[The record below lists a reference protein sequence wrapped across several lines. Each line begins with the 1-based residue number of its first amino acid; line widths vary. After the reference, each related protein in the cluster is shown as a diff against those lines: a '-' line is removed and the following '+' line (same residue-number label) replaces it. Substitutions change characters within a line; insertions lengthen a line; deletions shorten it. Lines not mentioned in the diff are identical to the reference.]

1 MQFAPLCLRG
11 SFALLISALSSCNP
25 YDLTNSQATVAGI
38 YIGIGYSDYTSD
50 AFLTLGARD
59 SLQAQ
64 AFSGG
69 WPRKTIYDSSI
80 EPRRFRFLS
89 TNPAV
94 ASVDSLG
101 RITTLSVGETHLT
114 ASVAG
119 LTSPVI
125 RLAVSPEAIALVAE
139 PDTVSARVGETFGVS
154 VKALDVLG
162 RSVPDVIFNVGLD
175 TTWWAVT
182 SEPLEGDW
190 KVHTPITLHFQAKLA
205 GRVRLILTVQNQ
217 RAESRFQATVPVTVE
232 PR

>member
-1 MQFAPLCLRG
+1 MQFVRLFLCG
-11 SFALLISALSSCNP
+11 SFALLLSAISSCKP
-25 YDLTNSQATVAGI
+25 FDLTNSQATVAGI
-38 YIGIGYSDYTSD
+38 YIGIGYSGYTSD
-50 AFLTLGARD
+50 AFLTLGERD

-69 WPRKTIYDSSI
+69 WPRHTIYDSSI
-80 EPRRFRFLS
+80 EPQRFRYLS
-89 TNPAV
+89 SNPAV
-94 ASVDSLG
+94 ARVDSLG
-101 RITTLSVGETHLT
+101 HITTLSVGETHLT

-139 PDTVSARVGETFGVS
+139 PDTVSARVGETFDVS
-154 VKALDVLG
+154 IKALDALG

-175 TTWWAVT
+175 TTWWALT
-182 SEPLEGDW
+182 SQPLEGTW

-205 GRVRLILTVQNQ
+205 GRVRLIMTVQNQ
-217 RAESRFQATVPVTVE
+217 RAESRFQATVPVTIA